1 MRYKVSATIDG
12 KRKYFYGRTKK
23 DAEQKRDEYLKR
35 QGMLKVM
42 FQTVAEQWW
51 DDTEGELAY
60 NTVRGYKAPF
70 KRAVNHFYNIDVRNI
85 KPIDVATFIREFAK
99 KGYYDKTVRTQL
111 MILNLIFKFAINFMG
126 LDMTN
131 PTRDVQVPRK
141 LKKNKVHIPSND
153 DIQKM
158 VNAPDSIQKRMAM
171 WFIYTGLRK
180 GELLALTSDD
190 INDGFISVTKSIYH
204 DNNRPRLKDTK
215 TENGRRKIPI
225 VKALEEYLP
234 EKDGIIFDENGNY
247 MRDSV
252 FQKGWYRWCDMY
264 DIHCTPHQLRHLYA
278 TMLIEQNNIPPKILQ
293 RLMGHANITT
303 TLDIYAEV
311 RESQEQEIADRIYEL
326 KVTTQDGA
334 IKKKKGSVWARWT
347 GSNPSFSANDEPK

>member
-12 KRKYFYGRTKK
+12 KRKYFYGKTKK
-23 DAEQKRDEYLKR
+23 DAEQKREEHIKR
-35 QGMLKVM
+35 LGIQKVM

-51 DDTEGELAY
+51 DDREGELAF
-60 NTVRGYKAPF
+60 NTIRGYKAPF
-70 KRAVNHFYNIDVRNI
+70 KRAVKHFYNIDVRAI
-85 KPIDVATFIREFAK
+85 KPIDIATYIREFAK
-99 KGYYDKTVRTQL
+99 QGYYDKTVRTQL
-111 MILNLIFKFAINFMG
+111 MILNLIFKFAINFIG

-141 LKKNKVHIPSND
+141 LKKNKVHIPSD
-153 DIQKM
+153 ADIQKM
-158 VNAPDSIQKRMAM
+158 LNAPDSEQKRMAM
-171 WFIYTGLRK
+171 WFMYTGLRK
-180 GELLALTSDD
+180 GELLALTNDD
-190 INDGFISVTKSIYH
+190 INDGFISVTKSVYH
-204 DNNRPRLKDTK
+204 DNNRPRIKDTK

-234 EKDGIIFDENGNY
+234 DKDGIIFDENGNY

-252 FQKGWYRWCDMY
+252 FQKGWYRWCNMH

-278 TMLIEQNNIPPKILQ
+278 TMLIEQNDIPPKILQ

-311 RESQEQEIADRIYEL
+311 RESQEREIADKIYNL
-326 KVTTQDGA
+326 KVTTHDGVKNKKKALCGQDGRVQ
-334 IKKKKGSVWARWT
+334 IP
-347 GSNPSFSANDEPK
+347 PSPPKNEPN